1 MVEVKWTKQAVQDID
16 KIAEFIAKDS
26 DHYAKIQVQR
36 FFNAVKVL
44 EKQPKSG
51 KIVSEKQDPLIREI
65 LIGSY
70 RIIYKLISSQKIDVL
85 TVHHNKRL
93 LSNNPGLK

>member
-1 MVEVKWTKQAVQDID
+1 MAEVNWTTRAICDID
-16 KIAEFIAKDS
+16 KIAEFIARDS

-36 FFNAVKVL
+36 FFNSVKVL
-44 EKQPKSG
+44 EKQPRSG
-51 KIVSEKQDPLIREI
+51 KIVPEKPLNKRD
-65 LIGSY
+65 LVGSY
-70 RIIYKLISSQKIDVL
+70 RIIFKIINTHKIDVL